1 MKYKCIIFDCDG
13 VLVDSEA
20 ISIGIL
26 VDMSKE
32 LDLHLDLSEAI
43 DLFSGTSL
51 QNCFDYIT
59 EKSGKSIPEDFEARY
74 RKESFR
80 RFESELKLVEG
91 IKEVIDQL
99 DIPFCVASSG
109 PVDKI
114 IFNLTN
120 TNMIHHFSGKV
131 YSAYTI
137 GKWKPDPAIFL
148 HAASEMGFLPS
159 ESAVIED
166 SIAGVQAGVSGG
178 FDTYAISHGPN
189 AEALRSHGAK
199 VFSHM
204 KELLEILQK
213 A

>member
-20 ISIGIL
+20 ISIGLL

-32 LDLHLDLSEAI
+32 LDLHLDLEEAI

-51 QNCFDYIT
+51 QNCFDYISK
-59 EKSGKSIPEDFEARY
+59 KSGKQIPEDFETRY
-74 RKESFR
+74 RKESFC
-80 RFESELKLVEG
+80 RFESELKPVEG
-91 IKEVIDQL
+91 IKTLISRL
-99 DIPFCVASSG
+99 DVPFCVASSG

-120 TNMIHHFSGKV
+120 TGMIDQFTNKI

-137 GKWKPDPAIFL
+137 EKWKPDPAIF
-148 HAASEMGFLPS
+148 HYAADGMGFSPI
-159 ESAVIED
+159 ECAVIED

-189 AEALRSHGAK
+189 AEALRSHGAT

-204 KELLEILQK
+204 DELLEILK
-213 A
+213 SA